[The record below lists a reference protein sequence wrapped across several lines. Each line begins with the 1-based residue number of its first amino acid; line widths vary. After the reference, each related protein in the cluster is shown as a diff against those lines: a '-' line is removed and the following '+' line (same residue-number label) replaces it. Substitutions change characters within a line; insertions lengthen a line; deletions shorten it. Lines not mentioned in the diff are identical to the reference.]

1 MKIHSSNFSS
11 IEQVSD
17 RFLIPTDKTQKNI
30 SQMTSQAKSFQ
41 DIFREKSEIAPE
53 LKFSKHAANR
63 LSDRNITLSKGQ
75 VERLEH
81 GAKRAEEKGISES
94 LVLMDSMAFIVNV
107 PNKTVIT
114 AMNQEETQENIFTNI
129 DGAVIV

>member
-17 RFLIPTDKTQKNI
+17 RYLNSADQPGK
-30 SQMTSQAKSFQ
+30 SEAAAGKSFKEVLL
-41 DIFREKSEIAPE
+41 EKSQKPE
-53 LKFSKHAANR
+53 DLKFSKHAVSR
-63 LSDRNITLSKGQ
+63 LTDRNIILSEGQ
-75 VERLEH
+75 VERLEN
-81 GAKRAEEKGISES
+81 GAKRAREKGISES
-94 LVLMDSMAFIVNV
+94 LMLMDSMAFIVNI

-114 AMNQEETQENIFTNI
+114 AMNQEETQKNIFTNI